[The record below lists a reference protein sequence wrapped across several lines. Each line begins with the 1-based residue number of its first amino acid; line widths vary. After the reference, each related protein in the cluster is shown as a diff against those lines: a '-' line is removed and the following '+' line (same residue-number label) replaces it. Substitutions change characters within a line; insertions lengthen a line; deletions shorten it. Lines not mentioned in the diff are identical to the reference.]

1 MSTTNPRR
9 AKGAVAIP
17 ETRAMDVPFDQL
29 RLSDKNVR
37 TIYDKNEI
45 KELAESI
52 AEHGLIQSL
61 SIRPVHD
68 DNDQT
73 TVVGY
78 EVPAGGRRFRALELL
93 VKQKR
98 MEPTKSI
105 PCVLKTAGFA
115 EDDSYV
121 ENKQRAALHP
131 IDEFR
136 AFQKMIDA
144 GKTENDIAKA
154 HRVTVGFVRQRLRLA
169 SASPLILQAYRDEEI
184 ELEQLMA
191 YCVTDDHSRQ
201 ESVFQR
207 LTESYDQSAHTIRR
221 TLMEETVHAN
231 DRRVRFL
238 GLNVYEKAGGPVER
252 DLFSATNEGYL
263 TDTELLNGLVADK
276 LQTIAKSYR
285 SKGWKWVEA
294 AVSIPHDRKW
304 GLDRVLGEDVELTN
318 KEQKRLDKLNA
329 EMGQLDALDELT
341 DEQDARR
348 DELQSE
354 ISVLED
360 KPPVFSKEN
369 MARAGVFLSI
379 SHMGTLDVDAGFIK
393 EDDAT
398 SEESDAD
405 GAQIPDGNSP
415 SSNGHAPHEE
425 EEDGFRPLSAA
436 LTEDLTSYRTV
447 ALRNAV
453 AQDFNVAF
461 ISVVHAFALSH
472 LYTFSHGKTC
482 LQLKMDTT
490 FPAKAPGL
498 DAWPATK
505 QIADRDLA
513 WRKMLP
519 KSSTDLWGALL
530 AMEHTTLQSLFA
542 HLASLSVNAAITPH
556 VRSAASVAHANDLF
570 RALKTDM
577 VKEGWT
583 TTADNYLNRVSK
595 DRILEA
601 VSEARGEETKTLIA
615 HLKKEP
621 MAKEAERLI
630 VGKGWLPEPL
640 RIADTVKTADDE
652 DDRDDTDE
660 DGAGLPVFLTTDEA
674 PSQDAAA

>member
-1 MSTTNPRR
+1 MSTTKPRR

-29 RLSDKNVR
+29 RLSEKNVR

-68 DNDQT
+68 ENDQT

-98 MEPTKSI
+98 MEPTKPV

-121 ENKQRAALHP
+121 ENTQRAALHP

-144 GKTENDIAKA
+144 GKSENDIAKA
-154 HRVTVGFVRQRLRLA
+154 HRVTAGFVRQRLRLA
-169 SASPLILQAYRDEEI
+169 SASPLVLQAYRDEDI
-184 ELEQLMA
+184 DLDQLMA
-191 YCVTDDHSRQ
+191 YCVTDDHARQ
-201 ESVFQR
+201 ESVFHR
-207 LTESYDQSAHTIRR
+207 LTDSYDQSAHMIRR
-221 TLMEETVHAN
+221 TLMEDNVHAK
-231 DRRVRFL
+231 DVRVRFL
-238 GLNVYEKAGGPVER
+238 GLDVYEKAGGPVER

-263 TDTELLNGLVADK
+263 TDTELLNSLVAYK
-276 LQTIAKSYR
+276 LQTIANTYR

-304 GLDRVLGEDVELTN
+304 GLERVLGEDVELTN
-318 KEQKRLDKLNA
+318 KQQKRLDKLNA
-329 EMGQLDALDELT
+329 EMAQLDALDELT

-354 ISVLED
+354 ISALGD
-360 KPPVFSKEN
+360 KPPVFSKED

-379 SHMGTLDVDAGFIK
+379 NPMGTLDVDAGFIK
-393 EDDAT
+393 EEDAT
-398 SEESDAD
+398 GDEPDAD
-405 GAQIPDGNSP
+405 GAQPSASNSP
-415 SSNGHAPHEE
+415 SPNGHAPHE

-490 FPAKAPGL
+490 FPATAPGL

-519 KSSTDLWGALL
+519 KSSADLWGALL

-570 RALKTDM
+570 RALNTDM

-601 VSEARGEETKTLIA
+601 VSEARGEETKSLIA

-630 VGKGWLPEPL
+630 EGKGWLPEPL
-640 RIADTVKTADDE
+640 RIADTVKTGDE

-660 DGAGLPVFLTTDEA
+660 DGAGLPVFLTIEEA